1 MLEVKRV
8 RTDFP
13 ILKETVHG
21 YPLVYLDN
29 AATTQKPQVVLD
41 RILDYYSCQ
50 NGNIHRGAHFLS
62 ELSSAAYESVRES
75 VRVFI
80 NAKSLSE
87 IVFTRGATESINLVA
102 ASFGREFIN
111 PGDEIIV
118 TQMEHHSNIVPWQ
131 ELCKNSGAVLKV
143 IPMDRESRLV
153 TGSLDTL
160 ITEKTRLISV
170 TYVSNVLGVVNPVE
184 EIIATAHAQN
194 VPVLVDAAQAV
205 QHMPLDVQ
213 KMDCDFLVFSGHKMY
228 AATGIGVLYG
238 KEKWL
243 EAMPPYQFG
252 GGMIS
257 QVSFEKTSY
266 AELPFK
272 FEAGTGNVAA
282 AVSLDAAIGYLKQVG
297 LDTIYDH
304 ENDLLSYALEKISA
318 MDRVILYG
326 NIPAR
331 CGVVSFNLENVHH
344 YDVGMILDK
353 YGIAVR
359 TGMHCAEPLM
369 SHLGVGGTIRAS
381 FALYNTREE
390 IDKLVDVL
398 EKAQTILN
406 I

>member
-8 RTDFP
+8 RNDFP
-13 ILKETVHG
+13 ILKETVYG
-21 YPLVYLDN
+21 NPMVYLDN

-41 RILDYYSCQ
+41 RIIAYYSCQ

-80 NAKSLSE
+80 NAKSVSE

-131 ELCKNSGAVLKV
+131 ALCKNAGAVLKV
-143 IPMDRESRLV
+143 IPADKDNRLV
-153 TGSLDTL
+153 LGSLDTL
-160 ITEKTRLISV
+160 ITERTRLISL

-184 EIIATAHAQN
+184 EIIATAHDHD
-194 VPVLVDAAQAV
+194 VPVLIDAAQAV

-213 KMDCDFLVFSGHKMY
+213 KLGCDFLVFSGHKMY
-228 AATGIGVLYG
+228 AETGIGILYG

-257 QVSFEKTSY
+257 QVNFEKTSY

-282 AVSLDAAIGYLKQVG
+282 AVSLDAAIGYLKQIG
-297 LDTIYDH
+297 LERVYAH
-304 ENDLLSYALEKISA
+304 ENALMSYALEKIRS

-344 YDVGMILDK
+344 YDVGMVLDK

-369 SHLGVGGTIRAS
+369 AHLGVDGTIRAS
-381 FALYNTREE
+381 FALYNTQEE
-390 IDKLVDVL
+390 IDKLVEGL
-398 EKAQTILN
+398 EKAQTVLSI
-406 I
+406 